1 MKQVLPLQEVR
12 PGEPW
17 ERGTYKF
24 PKPRVP
30 GLIDG
35 FGRAVIAVDL
45 INAEELDILDDEVN
59 PFIVKLERPYEVLLL
74 PLMRLKKSL
83 S

>member
-1 MKQVLPLQEVR
+1 MPEKRE
-12 PGEPW
+12 
-17 ERGTYKF
+17 TYKF

-30 GLIDG
+30 GLIDA

-59 PFIVKLERPYEVLLL
+59 PFIVRGERPREVLLL

>member
-1 MKQVLPLQEVR
+1 MKQVLPLQGVS
-12 PGEPW
+12 PGVPQ

-30 GLIDG
+30 GLIDA
-35 FGRAVIAVDL
+35 FGRAVIGVDL
-45 INAEELDILDDEVN
+45 INAEELDILDDEDN
-59 PFIVKLERPYEVLLL
+59 PFIEKVERPKEVLLL
-74 PLMRLKKSL
+74 PPMRLKKSF